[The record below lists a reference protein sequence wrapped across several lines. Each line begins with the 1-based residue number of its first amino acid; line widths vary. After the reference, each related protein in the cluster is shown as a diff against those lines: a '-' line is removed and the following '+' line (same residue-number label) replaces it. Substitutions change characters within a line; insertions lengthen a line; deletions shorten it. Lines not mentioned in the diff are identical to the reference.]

1 MWFLFY
7 GKKSIVDW
15 KKLLISSI
23 MNLVSLLFK
32 LMDLNVQLI
41 DLPKHMNNMDFPQR
55 CQPYV
60 YQGLSTLGIFSSSRK
75 FQKTRNSSPN
85 DGKNQIPIKKDL
97 SNTKPGYPPLVT
109 TAWISQKHNLQKGKI
124 ENKICGKMKKRNTLH
139 QQDIPKNKRL
149 TPHQLIPNPLG
160 FYEYTWLKVEVWLQW
175 LLKYIF
181 ME

>member
-1 MWFLFY
+1 MGFFNHLASDFLDTSAVGVSCLSALLDQCDFY
-7 GKKSIVDW
+7 FMVKKAIVDW

-85 DGKNQIPIKKDL
+85 DGKNQIPIKKVQHK
-97 SNTKPGYPPLVT
+97 T
-109 TAWISQKHNLQKGKI
+109 WIPAI
-124 ENKICGKMKKRNTLH
+124 E
-139 QQDIPKNKRL
+139 RL

-160 FYEYTWLKVEVWLQW
+160 FYEYMWLKVEVWLQW
-175 LLKYIF
+175 LLKYII

>member
-1 MWFLFY
+1 
-7 GKKSIVDW
+7 
-15 KKLLISSI
+15 
-23 MNLVSLLFK
+23 
-32 LMDLNVQLI
+32 MDLNVQLI

-85 DGKNQIPIKKDL
+85 DGKKPDSYKKGFVQHKTWIPTIGNNCMNQSEKQPPKRKNRKQNLWKK
-97 SNTKPGYPPLVT
+97 
-109 TAWISQKHNLQKGKI
+109 
-124 ENKICGKMKKRNTLH
+124 EKKNTLH

-160 FYEYTWLKVEVWLQW
+160 FYEYMWLKVEVWLQW

>member
-1 MWFLFY
+1 MGFFNHLASDFLDTSAVGVSCLSALLDQCDFY
-7 GKKSIVDW
+7 FMVKKAIVDW

-85 DGKNQIPIKKDL
+85 DGKPDSYKKGFVQHKTWIPAIGNNCMNQSETQPPKRKNRKQNLWENEKK
-97 SNTKPGYPPLVT
+97 KYPPPT
-109 TAWISQKHNLQKGKI
+109 
-124 ENKICGKMKKRNTLH
+124 RY
-139 QQDIPKNKRL
+139 P
-149 TPHQLIPNPLG
+149 
-160 FYEYTWLKVEVWLQW
+160 
-175 LLKYIF
+175 
-181 ME
+181 